1 MGSVTL
7 PRSLLSDL
15 PGAPASCLRLWVTAW
30 VLAGDRRFGR
40 SELAACREV
49 FVAAAKLWPRDRL
62 NRPGRLTVVSILL
75 ELEAMGVVTAIEAV
89 FGGYRCTVCGE
100 ETAA

>member
-1 MGSVTL
+1 MTTTI
-7 PRSLLSDL
+7 PKDLLSDL

-49 FVAAAKLWPRDRL
+49 FVAAAKLWSSDRL
-62 NRPGRLTVVSILL
+62 QRSGRLTVVSILL
-75 ELEAMGVVTAIEAV
+75 ELEAMGVVTCVEPSGDGFA
-89 FGGYRCTVCGE
+89 CTVVE
-100 ETAA
+100 RAA